1 MATATLRRSGGS
13 LIMTIP
19 SAYAEQ
25 NHLSAGDSVEVTIEG
40 SRMTVEPQKQ
50 RVRKRYDVEE
60 LIANTPEELFR
71 NEEWED
77 LPPSGKEIW

>member
-25 NHLSAGDSVEVTIEG
+25 NHLNAGDSVEVTIEG
-40 SRMTVEPQKQ
+40 ERMTIEPQKRRPCQ
-50 RVRKRYDVEE
+50 RYGVEA
-60 LIANTPEELFR
+60 LIAETPEELFH
-71 NEEWED
+71 NPEWED
-77 LPPSGKEIW
+77 MPPVGKEIW